1 MSGLFIPLAD
11 HKLLDSWT
19 VCHSMRICGRQSNAH
34 PVGQDMLF
42 LSCSKHFV
50 QFIYFLPNHR
60 PLSQTL
66 SFHIRPSSGMR
77 MHKVSSRLPTF
88 IAKPFHIPGTS
99 CLENIFDCHVLGS
112 SPWSWG
118 WQWCLVILV
127 GTVGLTMMFSHFGGD
142 WGFDDDV
149 YSSWWALG
157 VWWWMFIHHGGYWGI
172 IQGWGASDAPR
183 VITSALPRPQPQR
196 WKALGSAQP
205 DR

>member
-1 MSGLFIPLAD
+1 MRTSRVCGNHMMPHCAHNASVANHVTTQINKNRTILLNSDTSFLHLSSSPPWCYFASSLMSGLFIPLAD

-42 LSCSKHFV
+42 LSCSKHLV

-66 SFHIRPSSGMR
+66 SFHIRPSSGMT

-88 IAKPFHIPGTS
+88 IAKPFHILGTT
-99 CLENIFDCHVLGS
+99 CLEDIFDCHVLGS

-118 WQWCLVILV
+118 
-127 GTVGLTMMFSHFGGD
+127 
-142 WGFDDDV
+142 
-149 YSSWWALG
+149 
-157 VWWWMFIHHGGYWGI
+157 
-172 IQGWGASDAPR
+172 
-183 VITSALPRPQPQR
+183 
-196 WKALGSAQP
+196 
-205 DR
+205 